1 MERLGGNLI
10 PQFVQYEVQP
20 GVNSEFYGAT
30 DVLKFDKGIR
40 FRNSTLLPVA
50 DGIPEVRN
58 SEESNAVSFFLYSN
72 VLYVQC
78 FKMHHSL
85 SSTFQIIT

>member
-10 PQFVQYEVQP
+10 TQFVQYEVRP
-20 GVNSEFYGAT
+20 GGNSEFYGAT

-50 DGIPEVRN
+50 DGIPEVRK
-58 SEESNAVSFFLYSN
+58 SKESNAVCCFLYNN
-72 VLYVQC
+72 VC
-78 FKMHHSL
+78 SMF
-85 SSTFQIIT
+85 

>member
-20 GVNSEFYGAT
+20 GGNSEFYGAT